1 MQHQS
6 IKRRDFL
13 KWSGIAGGA
22 AMLAPSLLVGCSP
35 QQEPLSQTSDAPDTS
50 GYIMD
55 AVSDGLPYGADKI
68 CPVMCTNGDACGQ
81 LHCGAA
87 YVKDGAIIHYE
98 GSCDAFNKGAMCA
111 RGMSGFDIIN
121 HPDRIK
127 YPMRRTNE
135 KGVVGEFDASA
146 GRRPWTRS
154 LPQQQRQ
161 YGRKGLTLLLPVGPI
176 REASHSYPA
185 PRFSTSS
192 SDPISLCFPIV
203 GSTFSSALFPLL
215 ATCITLSKKTLTNLR

>member
-55 AVSDGLPYGADKI
+55 AVSDGLPYGADKV
-68 CPVMCTNGDACGQ
+68 CPVMCTNGDACGE

-98 GSCDAFNKGAMCA
+98 GCLESHNKGGLCA
-111 RGMSGFDIIN
+111 RGMTGLDIIY

-135 KGVVGEFDASA
+135 KGAKANSNVLAGKKRLRPSA
-146 GRRPWTRS
+146 KPWQRLFEKRGHKP
-154 LPQQQRQ
+154 LPQVSLIQATTHRIPPLQSSANSSTRA
-161 YGRKGLTLLLPVGPI
+161 LP
-176 REASHSYPA
+176 
-185 PRFSTSS
+185 
-192 SDPISLCFPIV
+192 SDPTAGMIFN
-203 GSTFSSALFPLL
+203 L
-215 ATCITLSKKTLTNLR
+215 AQA

>member
-121 HPDRIK
+121 HS
-127 YPMRRTNE
+127 
-135 KGVVGEFDASA
+135 G
-146 GRRPWTRS
+146 
-154 LPQQQRQ
+154 
-161 YGRKGLTLLLPVGPI
+161 
-176 REASHSYPA
+176 SY
-185 PRFSTSS
+185 
-192 SDPISLCFPIV
+192 
-203 GSTFSSALFPLL
+203 
-215 ATCITLSKKTLTNLR
+215 